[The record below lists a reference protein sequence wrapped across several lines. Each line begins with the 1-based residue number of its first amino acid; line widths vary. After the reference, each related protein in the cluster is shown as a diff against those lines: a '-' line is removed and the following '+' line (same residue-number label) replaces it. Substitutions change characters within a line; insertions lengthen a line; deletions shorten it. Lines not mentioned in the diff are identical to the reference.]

1 MISKKLHGG
10 VDMKNNLLPLGTRD
24 EFGRRAFEKQH
35 IISVIEDTFAD
46 RGFAKISTPLI
57 EKQAVFEPYQ
67 LGNNQ
72 MYRLLDSEGD
82 TIVLRPDM
90 TLPIARF
97 LSSTNVSLPQ
107 KFWYVGDIFRV
118 GRKLSGA
125 YNELTQAGIELVGY
139 SSIKAEFE
147 CLVLINQLSQKL
159 LDESVEIELGIAD
172 FANIVLSELT
182 DDEDLKSEIAEALFE
197 KRVPKYEQLIQQFN
211 QDSAYKFLLKW
222 PRLFGQPD
230 KIFEQLK
237 QFDLSTAVTER
248 VNELKEV
255 IDWMKQ
261 TMPEQSVSIDLSSRA
276 PQTYYTGLTFK
287 GFSKAGSGY
296 LFSGGRY
303 DKLLS
308 NFQDVNESAVGM
320 GVNIDQI
327 TDLVVLNSQKKQK
340 NLIYFKAEQW
350 QQAEELLQ
358 KTDNGILSLSDNLD
372 AAKAEAKK
380 LNANLINMTEGEYID

>member
-1 MISKKLHGG
+1 
-10 VDMKNNLLPLGTRD
+10 MKNNLLPLGTRD

-35 IISVIEDTFAD
+35 IISIIEKDFAK

-67 LGNNQ
+67 LGNYQ

-118 GRKLSGA
+118 GRRLSGS

-147 CLVLINQLSQKL
+147 CLVLINQLSQKIL
-159 LDESVEIELGIAD
+159 NGPIEIELGIAD
-172 FANIVLSELT
+172 FAEVVLSKLT
-182 DDEDLKSEIAEALFE
+182 ENNQLKTEIAEALFE
-197 KRVPKYEQLIQQFN
+197 KRVPRYEQLIKRFD
-211 QDSAYKFLLKW
+211 QDPTYQFLLKW
-222 PRLFGQPD
+222 PRLFGKPN
-230 KIFEQLK
+230 KIFAELT
-237 QFDLSTAVTER
+237 QFDLPSGIRER
-248 VNELKEV
+248 INELKTT
-255 IDWMKQ
+255 IAWMKKV
-261 TMPEQSVSIDLSSRA
+261 MPEQAVSIDLSSRA

-320 GVNIDQI
+320 GINIDQI
-327 TDLVVLNSQKKQK
+327 TDLIVGNSPRKQK
-340 NLIYFKAEQW
+340 NLIYFQAEQW
-350 QQAEELLQ
+350 PKAEELLA
-358 KTDNGILSLSDNLD
+358 KTPNGILSLSDTLE
-372 AAKAEAKK
+372 AAEVEAKK
-380 LNANLINMTEGEYID
+380 LDANLINLMAGECID